1 MGRILVIEFED
12 GDSSVFDEIMKAL
25 EQHPNFEQFRLRN
38 ESMLSLPGL
47 EIFIRRRKVYSGYTE
62 ILLTTKEFDILCMLA
77 ASQIPRSRLRGI

>member
-1 MGRILVIEFED
+1 MGRVLVIEFED

-77 ASQIPRSRLRGI
+77 ASQIPHSRLRGI